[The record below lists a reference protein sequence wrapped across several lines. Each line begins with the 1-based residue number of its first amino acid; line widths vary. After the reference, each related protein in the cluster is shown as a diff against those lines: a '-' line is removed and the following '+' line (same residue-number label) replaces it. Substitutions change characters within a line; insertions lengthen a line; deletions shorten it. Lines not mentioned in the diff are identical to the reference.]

1 MEFQYK
7 GLEATLEKL
16 TVTEEELDRQVERL
30 KGQDMGELT
39 PEQIRQGVAQAL
51 QAHYDE
57 QAEMELR
64 RNLLRMASATLN
76 YVPSEAAVQDEL
88 DRQMGMLVQGLAEKR
103 LSLTDYC
110 SFANTTPEKIREDL
124 RSSAEQQLREEAA
137 VERIAALEQITV
149 DPKEVEAC
157 IAIYNYLYSEEGIQV
172 MTMGEEGVTF
182 EVEYNGCTVKEIKQI
197 R

>member
-64 RNLLRMASATLN
+64 RNLLRMAATTLD

-88 DRQMGMLVQGLAEKR
+88 DRQMGMLVQGLAEKH

-110 SFANTTPEKIREDL
+110 TFVDTTPEKMREDL

-149 DPKEVEAC
+149 DPKAVEARVEPD
-157 IAIYNYLYSEEGIQV
+157 ATEEAKMYMRYL
-172 MTMGEEGVTF
+172 MHGELLRVKVLEF
-182 EVEYNGCTVKEIKQI
+182 LRENAKITVKKV
-197 R
+197 

>member
-64 RNLLRMASATLN
+64 RNLLRMAAATLN
-76 YVPSEAAVQDEL
+76 YAPSEAAVQDEL
-88 DRQMGMLVQGLAEKR
+88 DRQMGMLVQGLAEKN
-103 LSLTDYC
+103 LSLSDYC
-110 SFANTTPEKIREDL
+110 GFVDTTPEKLREDL
-124 RSSAEQQLREEAA
+124 RGSAEQQLREEAT

-149 DPKEVEAC
+149 DPKELESHIEPDATEEAKM
-157 IAIYNYLYSEEGIQV
+157 YMRYLVHRELLQV
-172 MTMGEEGVTF
+172 RVLDFLRESAKI
-182 EVEYNGCTVKEIKQI
+182 TVKKV
-197 R
+197 